1 MKNLIALNLGSQ
13 QLQGF
18 GPLGAPSSTD
28 NATGLFNSTLS
39 KIIGVLTV
47 VAFIWFTFQIVLGA
61 LRIVGSGGDKAAIEG
76 ARKQITTGI
85 VGVVIVVAAIF
96 IVSLLGTILGIPNII
111 LNPTCIVTNSC
122 K

>member
-1 MKNLIALNLGSQ
+1 MMQKLLAADINVGP
-13 QLQGF
+13 LQGA
-18 GPLGAPSSTD
+18 GPLGNPGSAAGAC
-28 NATGLFNSTLS
+28 NLFTSTLS

-85 VGVVIVVAAIF
+85 IGVVMVVAAIF
-96 IVSLLGTILGIPNII
+96 IVSLIGTILGIPNI
-111 LNPTCIVTNSC
+111 LNPVAIINGC
-122 K
+122 